1 MAEGK
6 EKKAKKKKPI
16 LLIIILAIVVL
27 IGIVCALLFV
37 HATTA
42 AILYIE
48 SGIVEVDNGNGWQ
61 VASDEMQLHLNDKVR
76 TSASSSASIAL
87 YEGEIIRLEENTE
100 VSIDELSQESITIN
114 QKSGSTWNKITKISG
129 IKDYDV
135 ETPTTVATV
144 RGTGFGVRISAET
157 DLLVDEGIVNFKYGS
172 DEADVNAGEKAV
184 TGGSIDISALTA
196 EDIAW
201 LSGQK
206 EKDIEILI
214 KLRKLE
220 IAKNSVF
227 VNMIK
232 SAAKITDADIE
243 QGLKDIDDG
252 KLDENELA
260 QKSPIQPP
268 SLGHILKLTHQIKV
282 MKGTA

>member
-1 MAEGK
+1 MAE

-16 LLIIILAIVVL
+16 LLIIILALVL
-27 IGIVCALLFV
+27 IIGIICALLFV
-37 HATTA
+37 HATSA

-48 SGIVEVDNGNGWQ
+48 SGIVEVDSGNGWQ
-61 VASDEMQLHLNDKVR
+61 VATDEMQLHLNDKVR

-129 IKDYDV
+129 IKSYDV

-144 RGTGFGVRISAET
+144 RGTGFGVKEGGEV
-157 DLLVDEGIVNFKYGS
+157 LLVESGTVNFKHEN
-172 DEADVNAGEKAV
+172 DEADVNAGEKAAI
-184 TGGSIDISALTA
+184 GNSIDISALTA
-196 EDIAW
+196 EDMVW

-206 EKDIEILI
+206 DKDIEILK

-220 IAKNSVF
+220 IAKNNVI
-227 VNMIK
+227 VNIIK
-232 SAAKITDADIE
+232 NSAKITDADIE
-243 QGLKDIDDG
+243 QGLNDIDDG
-252 KLDENELA
+252 KLDENELVK
-260 QKSPIQPP
+260 KSPVSLP
-268 SLGHILKLTHQIKV
+268 SVDHILKITHQIKV
-282 MKGTA
+282 MKGTATA

>member
-37 HATTA
+37 HATSA
-42 AILYIE
+42 AILYME
-48 SGIVEVDNGNGWQ
+48 SGIVEVDSGNGWQ

-76 TSASSSASIAL
+76 TSAASSASIAL
-87 YEGEIIRLEENTE
+87 YEGEIIRLDENTE
-100 VSIDELSQESITIN
+100 VSIDKLSQESITIN
-114 QKSGSTWNKITKISG
+114 QRSGSTWSKITKISG
-129 IKDYDV
+129 IKEYDV

-144 RGTGFGVRISAET
+144 RGTGFGIRVGAGT
-157 DLLVDEGIVNFKYGS
+157 DLLVDEGSVNFKKGT
-172 DEADVNAGEKAV
+172 EELNVNAGEKAIA
-184 TGGSIDISALTA
+184 GEKFEKSAMTDA
-196 EDIAW
+196 DKAW

-206 EKDIEILI
+206 EKDIEILK

-232 SAAKITDADIE
+232 SSAKITDADIE
-243 QGLKDIDDG
+243 QGLQDIDDG

-260 QKSPIQPP
+260 KKSPVKLP
-268 SLGHILKLTHQIKV
+268 SLEHILKITQQIKT

>member
-16 LLIIILAIVVL
+16 LLIILLAIIVL

-37 HATTA
+37 HATAA

-48 SGIVEVDNGNGWQ
+48 SGIAEVDSGSGWQ

-100 VSIDELSQESITIN
+100 VSIEKLSQESITIN

-129 IKDYDV
+129 IKEYDV

-144 RGTGFGVRISAET
+144 RGTGFGVRISADT
-157 DLLVDEGIVNFKYGS
+157 ALLVDEGIVNFKYGS
-172 DEADVNAGEKAV
+172 DELDVNAGEKAV
-184 TGGSIDISALTA
+184 TGDSIDKFALTA

-201 LSGQK
+201 IAGQK
-206 EKDIEILI
+206 EKDIEILK

-232 SAAKITDADIE
+232 SSAKITDADIE
-243 QGLKDIDDG
+243 QGLQDIDEG

-260 QKSPIQPP
+260 KKSPVKLP
-268 SLGHILKLTHQIKV
+268 SLEHILKITKQIKIL
-282 MKGTA
+282 KGTA